1 MTKHSVYPN
10 SSHGKVR
17 RKKLFRRCYDCRSY
31 ALVLLKLRN
40 SSIDCSSRLQ
50 LDYTIKS
57 YPSTKVDHLSMFIKS
72 LKMKRSQYARDVQK
86 SWSLEDSLHDPN
98 IEFFCNGRLPVFNE
112 WDSENA
118 KQVRD

>member
-1 MTKHSVYPN
+1 M
-10 SSHGKVR
+10 
-17 RKKLFRRCYDCRSY
+17 
-31 ALVLLKLRN
+31 
-40 SSIDCSSRLQ
+40 Q

-86 SWSLEDSLHDPN
+86 SWKAEDCLHDPN

-118 KQVRD
+118 KQVREDLHCAVSRDFRRCSSFERFGPPAARSL